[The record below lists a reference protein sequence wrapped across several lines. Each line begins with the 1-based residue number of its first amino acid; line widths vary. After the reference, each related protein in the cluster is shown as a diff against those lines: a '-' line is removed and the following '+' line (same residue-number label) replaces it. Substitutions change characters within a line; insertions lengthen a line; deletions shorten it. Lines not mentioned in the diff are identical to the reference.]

1 MIVFSHSSCGVLGKE
16 VSHSVLDILSIM
28 LGNSGSFLNLVFYQE
43 VTVFR
48 LAHKFGS
55 TFMDCGSIDNLFF
68 RAFAVTVLVCSIYLV
83 QLGIPL
89 DPAGAS

>member
-1 MIVFSHSSCGVLGKE
+1 MVFLVLGKE

-28 LGNSGSFLNLVFYQE
+28 LGIITSFLNLIFYQE

-48 LAHKFGS
+48 LAHKLGS
-55 TFMDCGSIDNLFF
+55 TFKVCGSIDNLLF

-83 QLGIPL
+83 QLGLPL

>member
-1 MIVFSHSSCGVLGKE
+1 MVFLVLGKE

-28 LGNSGSFLNLVFYQE
+28 LGNSGSFLNLVSYQE

-48 LAHKFGS
+48 LAHKLGS
-55 TFMDCGSIDNLFF
+55 TFMDCGSIDNLPF
-68 RAFAVTVLVCSIYLV
+68 RAFAVTVLACSICLV
-83 QLGIPL
+83 QLGLPL